1 MTEILIA
8 LLSTGVGAGIM
19 SIIQYK
25 IKRKDIKEDAANQQS
40 KDISELR
47 KNYEELKEDIEK
59 LKKRH
64 KEDMENAYLEQ
75 AEGLKDIKDEL
86 YVISRA
92 LLAALEGLKQQGNNA
107 NVNDALSM
115 LSMHLNERAYK

>member
-1 MTEILIA
+1 
-8 LLSTGVGAGIM
+8 
-19 SIIQYK
+19 
-25 IKRKDIKEDAANQQS
+25 
-40 KDISELR
+40 
-47 KNYEELKEDIEK
+47 
-59 LKKRH
+59 
-64 KEDMENAYLEQ
+64 MENAYLEQ